1 MQLARVRGTVV
12 CTQKLTSLRG
22 SKLLVLE
29 LLDESGAPLP
39 QYEVAVDLV
48 GAGRDE
54 WVLVSRGSA
63 ARVEPGQESNPIDAM
78 VIGIIDTVTI
88 GSQQVYNH

>member
-1 MQLARVRGTVV
+1 VV
-12 CTQKLTSLRG
+12 CTQKLASLRG

-29 LLDESGAPLP
+29 LLDETGSPLP
-39 QYEVAVDLV
+39 EYEVAADLV

-63 ARVEPGQESNPIDAM
+63 ARVEPGQEGNSIDAM

-88 GSQQVYNH
+88 GNQQIYNP

>member
-12 CTQKLTSLRG
+12 CTQKLPSLRG

-29 LLDESGAPLP
+29 MLDENGQPLP
-39 QYEVAVDLV
+39 HYEVAADLV

-63 ARVEPGQESNPIDAM
+63 ARVEPGQENNPIDAM

-88 GSQQVYNH
+88 GNQQIYNP